1 MSKIPLSENSVVH
14 GLPRLPWRLARL
26 PRKKN
31 KKKKMNPQLFDSQA
45 EGNHFH
51 TRVPLATL
59 FFGLLELKISW
70 TSTTTT
76 TTILNLQNQSIF
88 AETIFISR
96 NLIPGRF
103 VKKFQIYRIHNGS
116 AQSVS
121 WNRLSYFWRQV
132 PSFLMQSTKS
142 PWGNY
147 RRVD

>member
-31 KKKKMNPQLFDSQA
+31 NKKKMNPQLFDSQA

-103 VKKFQIYRIHNGS
+103 VKNSRSTEYTTDLLNRFREIDFLAFDDKFR
-116 AQSVS
+116 VS
-121 WNRLSYFWRQV
+121 WCSQ
-132 PSFLMQSTKS
+132 QSLREAIT
-142 PWGNY
+142 
-147 RRVD
+147 VE

>member
-14 GLPRLPWRLARL
+14 GLPRLPRRLARL
-26 PRKKN
+26 PRKRN
-31 KKKKMNPQLFDSQA
+31 NKKKMNPQLFDSQA

-70 TSTTTT
+70 TSTTT
-76 TTILNLQNQSIF
+76 ILNLSNQAIF

-103 VKKFQIYRIHNGS
+103 VKNSRSTEYTTDLLNRFREIDFLTFDDKFR
-116 AQSVS
+116 VS
-121 WNRLSYFWRQV
+121 WCSQ
-132 PSFLMQSTKS
+132 QSLREVIT
-142 PWGNY
+142 
-147 RRVD
+147 VE